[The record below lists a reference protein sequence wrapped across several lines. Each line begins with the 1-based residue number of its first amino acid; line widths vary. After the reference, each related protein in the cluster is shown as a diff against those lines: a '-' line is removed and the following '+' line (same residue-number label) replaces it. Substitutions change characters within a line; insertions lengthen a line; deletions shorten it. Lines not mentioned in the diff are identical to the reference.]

1 MTGSTLHDSA
11 GFVVGKP
18 LGAPSINETNDYNRN
33 NEFLY
38 ERWYE
43 AFDQYDNVDEVVQVK
58 YIYILK

>member
-1 MTGSTLHDSA
+1 MTGSTLYDSA

-58 YIYILK
+58 